1 MWDANATGEFAFED
15 AYIKSV
21 TYMNGTHS
29 FTDPIVGW
37 LSLIQEITS
46 VGILVLMKALEC
58 NLGHACQ
65 SAVALEVASNA

>member
-1 MWDANATGEFAFED
+1 MLTLWDANATGEFAFED

-37 LSLIQEITS
+37 LSLIQES
-46 VGILVLMKALEC
+46 RMLK
-58 NLGHACQ
+58 
-65 SAVALEVASNA
+65 